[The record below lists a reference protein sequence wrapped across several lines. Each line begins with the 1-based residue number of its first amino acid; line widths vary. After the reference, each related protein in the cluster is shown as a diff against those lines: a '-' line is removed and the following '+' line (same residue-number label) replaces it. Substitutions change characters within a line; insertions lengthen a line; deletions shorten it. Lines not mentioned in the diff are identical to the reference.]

1 MDLQNSPI
9 ASVLI
14 SALKESPLALTFLVN
29 RCAPC
34 RSTDR
39 LLAFATKI
47 SLMAFSATA
56 SRSQHS

>member
-1 MDLQNSPI
+1 MDLQNSPK

-14 SALKESPLALTFLVN
+14 SALRESPLAMTLVN
-29 RCAPC
+29 RGAPC

-47 SLMAFSATA
+47 GLMAFCTTA